1 MIKPVDEINILQLY
15 LKELAAEAQYSTNFD
30 TNEKF
35 KNLIKLERE
44 FAKCLRSFKE
54 GREVYRAFVHYINVE
69 SSDLREAR
77 GYFRERLSNFMPI
90 VNKAISKANMKD
102 MYRLPI
108 NFRFCAFAM
117 KKLDGVKGPK
127 KEKVDKIMADMV
139 IIRNEVINQY
149 LYMALNKAKVFSS
162 KNKSGSVEFSDFISA
177 ANEGLLNAVD
187 KYVLGPNSKF
197 HQMAVGFMLSHLLTV
212 QTSHSSAATLG
223 THGQKKLYSLK
234 KALQKQTG
242 NINVPELSEV
252 LKIAEEDI
260 ADLINSTKYFSLDAP
275 VNGYEDHLVSD
286 FVDLDNGDFVSAYDI
301 VEAKNLLLQISEN
314 IDKMTIIQKK
324 ILVLK
329 GAIKYED
336 LA

>member
-1 MIKPVDEINILQLY
+1 MKKQLDDINILQIY
-15 LKELAAEAQYSTNFD
+15 LKELAQEAHYSLDFN

-35 KNLIKLERE
+35 KVLIKLEKQ

-54 GREVYRAFVHYINVE
+54 GREVYRQFVHYINVE

-77 GYFRERLSNFMPI
+77 GYFRERLSNFVPV

-117 KKLDGVKGPK
+117 KKLKDSSGPK
-127 KEKVDKIMADMV
+127 KELLQSIMSDM
-139 IIRNEVINQY
+139 ITSRNEIINQF
-149 LYMALNKAKVFSS
+149 LYMALNKAKVFNS
-162 KNKSGSVEFSDFISA
+162 KNRSGSVEFSDFISA

-187 KYVLGPNSKF
+187 KYVLSDNSKF
-197 HQMAVGFMLSHLLTV
+197 HQMAVGFILSHLLTV
-212 QTSHSSAATLG
+212 QSSHSSAATLG

-242 NINVPELSEV
+242 NLNIPELSEI

-275 VNGYEDHLVSD
+275 VNNHESHFISD
-286 FVDLDNGDFVSAYDI
+286 FIDLSDDNTSSALDMA
-301 VEAKNLLLQISEN
+301 EAKELLLQLSEN
-314 IDKMTIIQKK
+314 IDKMSIIQKK
-324 ILVLK
+324 ILLLK
-329 GAIKYED
+329 GIIRYED
-336 LA
+336 IT